1 MARPAHDITRRLWT
15 PRQRAALAVVAFLL
29 AVWQL
34 TVAWRTPV
42 AVADPP
48 PPRGDFAADL
58 RDRLDP
64 NAATPA
70 ELAALP
76 GLGPSRADAIVAD
89 RDSHGPFRDPIDLQR
104 VRGIGPGIGA
114 GLAPHLT
121 FGSAHREVE

>member
-1 MARPAHDITRRLWT
+1 MDRPPHDITRRLWT
-15 PRQRAALAVVAFLL
+15 PRQRAALAITALLL
-29 AVWQL
+29 AAWQL
-34 TVAWRTPV
+34 TVAWRAPV

-64 NAATPA
+64 NTATEA

-76 GLGPSRADAIVAD
+76 GLGPSRAAAIVAD
-89 RDSHGPFRDPIDLQR
+89 RESHGPFRAPIDLQR

-121 FGSAHREVE
+121 FGSAYENP